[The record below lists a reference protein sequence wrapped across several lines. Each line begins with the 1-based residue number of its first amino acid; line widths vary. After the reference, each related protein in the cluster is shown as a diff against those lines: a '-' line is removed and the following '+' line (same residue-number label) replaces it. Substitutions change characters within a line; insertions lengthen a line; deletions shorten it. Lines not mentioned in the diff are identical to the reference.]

1 MADDLIPISDEQAK
15 LGTKALEV
23 LQDFGGFL
31 RDVLGTVP
39 EDLVGI
45 LGGDWLKVQRAMNLA
60 EMFAKARARMEAKG
74 ITKPQHLVSLSLA
87 LPLFRA
93 AADESRTELQD
104 LYARLLA
111 AAADPSRSGAV
122 RRSFIDIV
130 QQMEP
135 IDALVLRELAN
146 HSHWSPNVRDALAD
160 RLKIPGDQI
169 EVSLR
174 NLTRLECAHL
184 PNITAVI
191 ENVNLSATGRE
202 LMRALRD

>member
-1 MADDLIPISDEQAK
+1 MPDELIPISDEQAK

-45 LGGDWLKVQRAMNLA
+45 LGGDWLKVQRAKNLA
-60 EMFAKARARMEAKG
+60 QMLAKARARLNAKG
-74 ITKPQHLVSLSLA
+74 VTKPEPVVSLRLA

-93 AADESRTELQD
+93 AADESQAELQD

-122 RRSFIDIV
+122 RRSFIEIV

-135 IDALVLRELAN
+135 IDARVIEKLAEKAQ
-146 HSHWSPNVRDALAD
+146 WDPNARDAFAQMFNTT
-160 RLKIPGDQI
+160 PDQI
-169 EVSLR
+169 EVSLEH
-174 NLTRLECAHL
+174 LAKLGCVETRGGKAGAVF
-184 PNITAVI
+184 TAM
-191 ENVNLSATGRE
+191 GRE

>member
-1 MADDLIPISDEQAK
+1 MPDELIPISDEQAK

-45 LGGDWLKVQRAMNLA
+45 FGGDWLRVQRAKNLA
-60 EMFAKARARMEAKG
+60 GMLAKARARFKAKG
-74 ITKPQHLVSLSLA
+74 VTTSEPVVSLSFA

-93 AADESRTELQD
+93 AADESRAELQD
-104 LYARLLA
+104 LYAKLLA

-122 RRSFIDIV
+122 RRSFIEIV
-130 QQMEP
+130 RQMEP
-135 IDALVLRELAN
+135 IDALVLRKLYD
-146 HSHWSPNVRDALAD
+146 HSDWRPNARDAIAEM
-160 RLKIPGDQI
+160 LKVPQDQI
-169 EVSLR
+169 EVSFG
-174 NLTRLECAHL
+174 NLMQLDCIMHRGG
-184 PNITAVI
+184 
-191 ENVNLSATGRE
+191 VNPANPVLAATGRE